1 MQNELLGW
9 KWWDLFLKLKEI
21 MALSA
26 FSRQLFLRDLQKVQ
40 PIFDI
45 EALSVRACVLIFFS
59 ESASYT
65 WTLSQLWTDW
75 IENSQSTIIPY

>member
-1 MQNELLGW
+1 
-9 KWWDLFLKLKEI
+9 

>member
-1 MQNELLGW
+1 
-9 KWWDLFLKLKEI
+9 

-26 FSRQLFLRDLQKVQ
+26 FIRQLLLRDLQEVL

-45 EALSVRACVLIFFS
+45 EALRACVLIFFP

>member
-1 MQNELLGW
+1 
-9 KWWDLFLKLKEI
+9 

-59 ESASYT
+59 
-65 WTLSQLWTDW
+65 
-75 IENSQSTIIPY
+75 

>member
-1 MQNELLGW
+1 
-9 KWWDLFLKLKEI
+9 
-21 MALSA
+21 MALHA
-26 FSRQLFLRDLQKVQ
+26 FIRQLLLRDLQEEP

-45 EALSVRACVLIFFS
+45 EALSLRACVLIFFS

-65 WTLSQLWTDW
+65 WTLCQLYTDR

>member
-1 MQNELLGW
+1 
-9 KWWDLFLKLKEI
+9 

-45 EALSVRACVLIFFS
+45 EALSLRACVLFFFS
-59 ESASYT
+59 GSASYT
-65 WTLSQLWTDW
+65 WTLSQL
-75 IENSQSTIIPY
+75 

>member
-1 MQNELLGW
+1 
-9 KWWDLFLKLKEI
+9 

-26 FSRQLFLRDLQKVQ
+26 FIRQLLLRDLQAVL

-45 EALSVRACVLIFFS
+45 EALSLRACVLIFSS

-65 WTLSQLWTDW
+65 WTLS
-75 IENSQSTIIPY
+75 